1 MIRLRQ
7 RSSGSYALT
16 VGSQD
21 DAGADLEVA
30 SATVSIYDS
39 AGTTVVDTAAA
50 TVTAAVD
57 PDPGSI
63 SYALDATTVPLLD
76 TYRAVFTATLTAGG
90 ATDIDLDFEVVGGF
104 LFSLAELRG
113 RDSSFTN
120 TTKYPD
126 AVLAVA
132 RVRVEQTIEGPQAA
146 RVAFVPRGRR
156 VTLDGTNRAG
166 IRLPDF
172 EVREIYSASVD
183 GTALTS
189 DELADLIIDDGVLW
203 RSSGVW
209 RSGRR
214 NVVLHYA
221 HGLDF
226 PPGPIN
232 RAALTLA
239 REYLVD
245 PGIDLGRA
253 TATTVGDQ
261 TYRLTIAGRD
271 GVTGLPEVD
280 AAIEQHGR
288 SRLMM
293 G

>member
-7 RSSGSYALT
+7 RSTGQYVLS
-16 VGSQD
+16 VVSQD

-39 AGTTVVDTAAA
+39 AGATVVDTAAA

-57 PDPGSI
+57 PDPGGI
-63 SYALDATTVPLLD
+63 SYDLDATTVPELG
-76 TYRAVFTATLTAGG
+76 TYRAVFSGTVAAET
-90 ATDIDLDFEVVGGF
+90 IEWILDFELVGGF
-104 LFSLAELRG
+104 LFSLAELRA
-113 RDSSFTN
+113 RDSSFAN
-120 TTKYPD
+120 TAKYPD
-126 AVLAVA
+126 SVLAVA
-132 RVRVEQTIEGPQAA
+132 RIRAEQTIEGPQAA

-156 VTLDGTNRAG
+156 TTLSGNDRAG

-172 EVREIYSASVD
+172 EVRQIYSASVD

-189 DELADLIIDDGVLW
+189 DELAGLIIDDGVVW